1 MTRDDGT
8 TAKRSPGKALFL
20 GELVSEQVFPF
31 PRLIEEEAETVRMV
45 IESIDRFMAGKDEQ
59 FREFDRKGDQPD
71 AYLEEL
77 RQLGLFSLIIPSEH
91 GGLGLSNAAYS
102 RVLQQTSRYD
112 PSTSLTVGAHSS
124 IGMKALL
131 LFGSEA
137 QKATYLPR
145 LATGEL
151 IAAFCLTESGAGS
164 DAASIKTTAEMK
176 DDGSWVL
183 NGEKIWITNGGTAGF
198 FTVFARTSTDSGKIT
213 AFLVEREWAGVSNG
227 PKEDK
232 MGIRASCTTTV
243 RFDNVTLPSHAV
255 LGEVGKG
262 FKVAMAVLNNGRTGL
277 GGGCIGGMKRLIEL
291 AANQA
296 TQRKQFGKP
305 IAEFGLIQEKLALIT
320 ALCFA
325 SESVVSVVAGMI
337 DAGSDDFSVEA
348 AMSKIFVS
356 EALWT
361 VGNEALQIAG
371 GNGYMREFPYERMV
385 RDSRINLIFEGTNE
399 ILRLY
404 VSLSGFK
411 DAGDMLKGVQK
422 SLGGI
427 LNDPIKG
434 FGVLSQYALGKV
446 SAYANIGRPRL
457 DAAHPRLE
465 KYAALLALGTSRFGQ
480 AVEAVL
486 KRHGKG
492 IVGQQLDSKRIA
504 DCAIELFVCQC
515 TLSRVTAIL
524 TAGGGD
530 CSRELDIVE
539 IVFDRARRRMTD
551 SLKALNKNVD
561 SSTVRLGAAIA
572 TEGRYPWDVV

>member
-1 MTRDDGT
+1 MTTRESSIG
-8 TAKRSPGKALFL
+8 KRSPGKALFL
-20 GELVSEQVFPF
+20 GEIVAEQVFPF
-31 PRLIEEEAETVRMV
+31 PKLIEEEAETVRMV
-45 IESIDRFMAGKDEQ
+45 IESIDRFMAGKDDQ
-59 FREFDRKGDQPD
+59 YREFDRTGEQPEE
-71 AYLEEL
+71 YLEEL
-77 RQLGLFSLIIPSEH
+77 RQLGLFSLIIPGDH

-131 LFGSEA
+131 LFGTEA
-137 QKATYLPR
+137 QKAKYLPR

-151 IAAFCLTESGAGS
+151 IAAFCLTESGSGS
-164 DAASIKTTAEMK
+164 DAASVKTAAELK

-198 FTVFARTSTDSGKIT
+198 FTVFARTATDAGKIT
-213 AFLVEREWAGVSNG
+213 AFIVEREWAGVSSG

-243 RFDNVTLPSHAV
+243 RFDNVVLPPEAV

-296 TQRKQFGKP
+296 TQRKQFGKS
-305 IAEFGLIQEKLALIT
+305 IAEFGLIQEKLAVMT

-325 SESVVSVVAGMI
+325 SESIVSVVAGMI
-337 DAGSDDFSVEA
+337 DSGSDDFSVEA
-348 AMSKIFVS
+348 AISKIFVS

-411 DAGDMLKGVQK
+411 DAGEMLKGVQK
-422 SLGGI
+422 SVSGI
-427 LNDPIKG
+427 FNDPIKG

-457 DAAHPRLE
+457 DAVHPRLE
-465 KYAALLALGTSRFGQ
+465 KFASLLALGTARFAQ

-492 IVGQQLDSKRIA
+492 IIGQQLDSKRIA

-515 TLSRVTAIL
+515 TLSRVTAML
-524 TAGGGD
+524 QSGASD
-530 CSRELDIVE
+530 CSREMDILE
-539 IVFDRARRRMTD
+539 ILFDRSRRRMTD
-551 SLKALNKNVD
+551 SLKGLAKNAD
-561 SSTVRLGAAIA
+561 SATLRLGAAIG
-572 TEGRYPWDVV
+572 TEGRYPWDIV